1 MILTAASGN
10 AQEIGEGKGLKVT
23 ILLYSGR
30 PDPTYTVDDRNVIE
44 QLKIL
49 VSTAKPNVKFDR
61 STVIPSILGYKGI
74 VVDNQAGVSGIPSFI
89 AVYKGNMEIKDESRR
104 FLSDE
109 GRAMENLLL
118 KTAIEKKVIDE
129 KVLEL
134 VKSEK

>member
-1 MILTAASGN
+1 
-10 AQEIGEGKGLKVT
+10 
-23 ILLYSGR
+23 
-30 PDPTYTVDDRNVIE
+30 
-44 QLKIL
+44 
-49 VSTAKPNVKFDR
+49 
-61 STVIPSILGYKGI
+61 
-74 VVDNQAGVSGIPSFI
+74 
-89 AVYKGNMEIKDESRR
+89 MEIKDESRR